1 MSCNCNNAYYS
12 LPCCCP
18 TPVGT
23 TTTTTLCPNG
33 NPCDEMFSSDC
44 IIYNGV
50 AAPCFNVNTG
60 DTVTEMLQAIITQL
74 GACATLTVNVPS
86 ALTSAEI
93 VSFGTPFYTLNTGN
107 TLPCVA
113 GVTVLG
119 LLTSALTNGS
129 LTTNVTTGATAAKL
143 LIIKNNLVIGSAN
156 ITANQTNTLVTISG
170 LTWVTTDKLT
180 IQLIAQ

>member
-50 AAPCFNVNTG
+50 AAPCFNINTG
-60 DTVTEMLQAIITQL
+60 NSVTQLLQAIITQL
-74 GACATLTVNVPS
+74 GACTTFTVNVLS
-86 ALTSAEI
+86 TLTSAQI
-93 VSFGTPFYTLNTGN
+93 ISFGTTFYTLNTGN
-107 TLPCVA
+107 TLPCAA
-113 GVTVLG
+113 GATKLG
-119 LLTSALTNGS
+119 LLTSPLTNGS
-129 LTTNVTTGATAAKL
+129 LTTIVTTGTTAAKL
-143 LIIKNNLVIGSAN
+143 LVIKNNLVIGSAN
-156 ITANQTNTLVTISG
+156 IAANQSNSSVTISG
-170 LTWVTTDKLT
+170 LTWITTDKLT